1 MDSSQRW
8 NDELGA
14 RFFVAYNK
22 VIIFTDEPEN
32 CGGWHGAQLASALI
46 LRGFQAV
53 FVCLQYCVI
62 DLATD
67 KPTINIP
74 QFSELPT
81 AVFVRGIAGG
91 TLQQITQRLNVLH
104 ALKMLGVIVY
114 NDGKAIERTVDKAM
128 TSFLLHKAGINTPKT
143 WVCESRQQAHAI
155 IEQNIALNQQLVI
168 KPMFGSQGRGV
179 RLIENTL
186 EKMPLPMDEHVD
198 GVFYLQQFIQS
209 SSDYRV
215 FIINNQVVAAMKR
228 TGKTWLHNAALG
240 AKCENIIDKTKEN
253 DVLRIALQAALV
265 LEIGYCGVDVIRDS
279 NGKLLVLEVNSIP
292 AWRALQS
299 VSRLNIAQVLVDE
312 FLKTFNTGL
321 KHD

>member
-1 MDSSQRW
+1 MTH
-8 NDELGA
+8 
-14 RFFVAYNK
+14 NK
-22 VIIFTDEPEN
+22 VVIFTDEPEN
-32 CGGWHGAQLASALI
+32 HGGWHGAQLASALI

-53 FVCLQYCVI
+53 FVCLQDCVI

-91 TLQQITQRLNVLH
+91 TLQQITQRLNILH
-104 ALKMLGVIVY
+104 ALKMLGVVVY
-114 NDGKAIERTVDKAM
+114 NDGRAIERTVDKAM
-128 TSFLLHKAGINTPKT
+128 TSFLLHQAGIATPKT
-143 WVCESRQQAHAI
+143 WVCESRRQAHAI

-179 RLIENTL
+179 RLIEITPEKTP
-186 EKMPLPMDEHVD
+186 EKMPLPMDAHVD

-215 FIINNQVVAAMKR
+215 FIVNNQVVAAMKR
-228 TGKTWLHNAALG
+228 SGETWLHNAALG
-240 AKCENIIDKTKEN
+240 AKCEQNNEQ
-253 DVLRIALQAALV
+253 DVAKIALQAALV
-265 LEIGYCGVDVIRDS
+265 LDIAYCGVDVIRDS

-299 VSRLNIAQVLVDE
+299 VSRLNIAQALVDE